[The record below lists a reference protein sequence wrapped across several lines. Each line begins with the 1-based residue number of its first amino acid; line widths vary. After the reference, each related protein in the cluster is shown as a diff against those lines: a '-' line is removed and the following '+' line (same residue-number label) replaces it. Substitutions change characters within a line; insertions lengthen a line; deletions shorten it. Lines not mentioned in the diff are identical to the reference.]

1 MFTSLAKPF
10 LRWVITDSLR
20 WLPDVLIAS
29 TIGAGAS
36 IGVGFI
42 FGKDMVLIGCVTG
55 VLVLLLFGFIRS
67 HIYWVKY
74 AECLHKRD
82 QLIHE
87 CEMEFNRL
95 LLSLVPTI
103 VHEQRVPDGE
113 TCRSTAAPVG
123 EARDSKSSKD

>member
-1 MFTSLAKPF
+1 VFTNLAKLF
-10 LRWVITDSLR
+10 LRWVKTDSLR

-36 IGVGFI
+36 VGVGF
-42 FGKDMVLIGCVTG
+42 FSGKDLLIGCVTG
-55 VLVLLLFGFIRS
+55 VFVLLLFGFIRS

-82 QLIHE
+82 QLIDE
-87 CEMEFNRL
+87 FEMEFNRL

-123 EARDSKSSKD
+123 EARDSKSSKA